1 MLPADRKGVAVPGR
15 AIARPGRA
23 VTPDACRG
31 RFGDARNTLPVT
43 PRLEGP
49 IIGGHREGPTEPMLS
64 QPEPACLVIAD
75 ISGYT
80 GFLAGAEL
88 DHAQDILADL
98 MNTVVTSFRP
108 TFRLAKLEGDAA
120 FVYAITE
127 TIDGPQLQ
135 DTVERCY
142 FAFRRRLRDIGRA
155 SMCECNACILVPH
168 LDLKVVAHHGQI
180 VRQRVASWEELVGSD
195 IIVVHRL
202 LKNHVEDATGFVA
215 YAAYTDACLRAMGVD
230 DPAAAGFTDHV
241 EPFEGVGAIRMW
253 VRDLHAAWTT
263 ELERARIVV
272 EAKDAAKT
280 YAVEYDAPQA
290 LVWDWLTSPAR
301 RIQWQYGAT
310 GIEQVDGTAGR
321 RGAGTVNHC
330 IHGKDTL
337 IEEVL
342 DWRPV
347 DHVTVRTQLPAPGV
361 PKLVSS
367 YVLLDLGDDRTR
379 VEMRIARPRSA
390 KDRAIAEQLLHML
403 DVSINEG
410 LKALRPLIEEAV
422 AQAREAARVAAEPV
436 LPEAHGRNMREPIAS
451 GGLAG

>member
-1 MLPADRKGVAVPGR
+1 
-15 AIARPGRA
+15 
-23 VTPDACRG
+23 
-31 RFGDARNTLPVT
+31 
-43 PRLEGP
+43 
-49 IIGGHREGPTEPMLS
+49 MLS

-98 MNTVVTSFRP
+98 MTTVVTAFRP

-120 FVYAITE
+120 FVYAITD

-142 FAFRRRLRDIGRA
+142 FAFRRRLRDVGRA
-155 SMCECNACILVPH
+155 SSCECNACILVPH
-168 LDLKVVAHHGQI
+168 LDLKVVAHHGRI

-202 LKNHVEDATGFVA
+202 LKNHIDDATGIDA
-215 YAAYTDACLRAMGVD
+215 YAVYTDACVTAMGID
-230 DPAAAGFTDHV
+230 DPVAAGFVEHR
-241 EPFEGVGAIRMW
+241 EPFEGVGEIRMW

-272 EAKDAAKT
+272 EPKDSAKT
-280 YAVEYDAPQA
+280 YAAEYDAPQA
-290 LVWDWLTSPAR
+290 LVWDWITSPAR

-310 GIEQVDGTAGR
+310 GIEQVDGTTGR

-330 IHGKDTL
+330 IHGKDTI

-347 DHVTVRTQLPAPGV
+347 DYVTVRTQLPAPGV
-361 PKLVSS
+361 PKLVNSF
-367 YVLLDLGDDRTR
+367 VLLDLGDGRTR
-379 VEMRIARPRSA
+379 VEMRVARPKSA
-390 KDRAIAEQLLHML
+390 KDRAIAEQLLPML

-410 LKALRPLIEEAV
+410 LKALRPLIEGAMAE
-422 AQAREAARVAAEPV
+422 AREAARAAAEPE
-436 LPEAHGRNMREPIAS
+436 LPEAHGRNVREPIAA
-451 GGLAG
+451 AGR

>member
-1 MLPADRKGVAVPGR
+1 MMQVRSRDAVRRML
-15 AIARPGRA
+15 
-23 VTPDACRG
+23 
-31 RFGDARNTLPVT
+31 N
-43 PRLEGP
+43 
-49 IIGGHREGPTEPMLS
+49 

-98 MNTVVTSFRP
+98 MNTVVTAFRP

-120 FVYAITE
+120 FVYAITP

-135 DTVERCY
+135 DTIERCY
-142 FAFRRRLRDIGRA
+142 FAFRRRLRDIGQA

-168 LDLKVVAHHGQI
+168 LDLKIVAHHGRI

-202 LKNHVEDATGFVA
+202 LKNHIEDATGMEA
-215 YAAYTDACLRAMGVD
+215 YAAYTDACTTAMGID
-230 DPAAAGFTDHV
+230 DPAAAGFTEHS
-241 EPFEGVGAIRMW
+241 EPFEGVGDIRMW

-263 ELERARIVV
+263 ELEQARIVV
-272 EAKDAAKT
+272 EMKDAAKT

-290 LVWDWLTSPAR
+290 LVWEWITSPAR

-310 GIEQVDGTAGR
+310 GIEQVDGTTGR

-347 DHVTVRTQLPAPGV
+347 DYVTVRTLLPAPGV

-367 YVLLDLGDDRTR
+367 FVLQDLGEDRTR
-379 VEMRIARPRSA
+379 VEMRVARPKSA
-390 KDRAIAEQLLHML
+390 KDRAIAQQLLPML

-410 LKALRPLIEEAV
+410 LKALRPLIEGAAAEVRA
-422 AQAREAARVAAEPV
+422 AARAAAEPD
-436 LPEAHGRNMREPIAS
+436 LPEAHGRNVREPIP
-451 GGLAG
+451 AGR

>member
-1 MLPADRKGVAVPGR
+1 MMQVRSRDAVHRML
-15 AIARPGRA
+15 
-23 VTPDACRG
+23 
-31 RFGDARNTLPVT
+31 N
-43 PRLEGP
+43 
-49 IIGGHREGPTEPMLS
+49 

-98 MNTVVTSFRP
+98 MNTVVTAFRP

-120 FVYAITE
+120 FVYAITP

-135 DTVERCY
+135 DTIERCY
-142 FAFRRRLRDIGRA
+142 FAFRRRLRDIGQA

-168 LDLKVVAHHGQI
+168 LDLKIVAHHGRI

-202 LKNHVEDATGFVA
+202 LKNHIEDVMGMEA
-215 YAAYTDACLRAMGVD
+215 YAAYTDACTTAMGID
-230 DPAAAGFTDHV
+230 DPAAAGFTEHS
-241 EPFEGVGAIRMW
+241 EPFEGVGDIRMW

-272 EAKDAAKT
+272 ETKDAAKT

-290 LVWDWLTSPAR
+290 LVWEWITSPVR

-310 GIEQVDGTAGR
+310 GIEQVDGTTGR

-347 DHVTVRTQLPAPGV
+347 DYVTVRTLLPAPGV

-367 YVLLDLGDDRTR
+367 FVLQDLGEDRTR
-379 VEMRIARPRSA
+379 VEMRLARPKSA
-390 KDRAIAEQLLHML
+390 KDRAIAEQLLPAL

-410 LKALRPLIEEAV
+410 LKALRPLIEGAAAEA
-422 AQAREAARVAAEPV
+422 RDAARAAAEPD
-436 LPEAHGRNMREPIAS
+436 LPEAHGRNVREPIA
-451 GGLAG
+451 AGR